1 MNGVLGMSK
10 PFIADENSKFQGIRI
25 DYNLMMADYA
35 ADAAPLCV
43 PSCASWPTP

>member
-35 ADAAPLCV
+35 ADARAAVRSELR
-43 PSCASWPTP
+43 